1 MITYTTSVL
10 AITFVM
16 ALVALILASMN
27 FNTDANVNKI
37 HRINSK
43 NDTNAGNRVQLPA
56 QNITLSS
63 SDPVA
68 LHVKGDNIN
77 NKNVLITVN
86 GRVSFERPITNTE
99 GLLFII
105 LHIFDE
111 TFSVPMDIVLIQEH
125 EELSKFHVNTIV
137 NSSIIRREDVRCSY
151 KANVPITGVHLNDV
165 EVKFQ
170 YL

>member
-1 MITYTTSVL
+1 MITYTTAILS
-10 AITFVM
+10 ITFVM
-16 ALVALILASMN
+16 ALIALILASMN
-27 FNTDANVNKI
+27 FNKDANVNKI

-43 NDTNAGNRVQLPA
+43 NDTSAGNRVQLPT
-56 QNITLSS
+56 QDISLTSE
-63 SDPVA
+63 PVS
-68 LHVKGDNIN
+68 LNVKGDNIQ
-77 NKNVLITVN
+77 NKNVIVTVN
-86 GRVSFERPITNTE
+86 GRVSFERPIKNTE

-105 LHIFDE
+105 LNIFDE

-125 EELSKFHVNTIV
+125 AELAKFHVNTIV

-151 KANVPITGVHLNDV
+151 KANIPITGVHLNDV